1 MHVAKRRNSV
11 LASHISAFG
20 TAGHM
25 KLVGLGDVENL
36 AEVTRE
42 LYAAPEETGPLQLA
56 VDLAVKLVVGCDH
69 AGVSIVEGRRI
80 FTPVGSDDVVRR
92 GDALQYQ
99 LDEGPCLD
107 SVRCQETVISQN
119 LHQEKRWPRWAPRVM
134 EDLGIQGMMSLC
146 LDAKAHSYGAL
157 NLYADGVNAFQ
168 PEDQAIAQAFT
179 VPISVALAARREI
192 GHRSIAMAHRTVI
205 GQAEGILMERLGM
218 DPDQAFAYL
227 RRLSQTEHRKL
238 IDICDEIVKTRQL
251 PR

>member
-1 MHVAKRRNSV
+1 
-11 LASHISAFG
+11 
-20 TAGHM
+20 M
-25 KLVGLGDVENL
+25 KLVGLGDVEDF

-42 LYAAPEETGPLQLA
+42 LYAAPDETGPLQLA
-56 VDLAVKLVVGCDH
+56 VDLALKLVAGCDH
-69 AGVSIVEGRRI
+69 AGVSIVEGRSI
-80 FTPVGSDDVVRR
+80 FTPAGSDDVVRR

-119 LHQEKRWPRWAPRVM
+119 LSQEKRWPRWAPRVL

-146 LDAKAHSYGAL
+146 LDAQAQSYGAL
-157 NLYADGVNAFQ
+157 NLYADRINAFQ

-179 VPISVALAARREI
+179 VQISVALAARREI
-192 GHRSIAMAHRTVI
+192 GHRNIAMAHRTVI

-218 DPDQAFAYL
+218 DPDQAFDYL
-227 RRLSQTEHRKL
+227 RRLSQTAHRKL

>member
-1 MHVAKRRNSV
+1 
-11 LASHISAFG
+11 
-20 TAGHM
+20 M
-25 KLVGLGDVENL
+25 KLVGLGDVEDF

-42 LYAAPEETGPLQLA
+42 LYAAPDATGPLQLA
-56 VDLAVKLVVGCDH
+56 VDLAVKLVAGCDH
-69 AGVSIVEGRRI
+69 AGVSIVEGRNI

-119 LHQEKRWPRWAPRVM
+119 LRQEKRWPRWSPRVL

-146 LDAKAHSYGAL
+146 LDVQAQSYGAL
-157 NLYADGVNAFQ
+157 NLYADRINAFQ

-179 VPISVALAARREI
+179 VQISVALAARREI
-192 GHRSIAMAHRTVI
+192 GHRNIAMAHRTVI

-218 DPDQAFAYL
+218 DPDQAFDYL
-227 RRLSQTEHRKL
+227 RRLSQTAHRKL